1 MDRSYQR
8 TRWKRITKHWQ
19 LYFVIAVPFVWLF
32 IFHYLPMFGIVIAFK
47 DYNLGKGILGSP
59 WAGLKHFKNFVNSYQ
74 FPRLMGNTLGLS
86 VYQILAGILPPI
98 ILALSINYS
107 RVKAVG
113 KTVQMLTYMPH
124 FISTVLI
131 VTIVTQLLSLNG
143 AVNNLLKAM
152 GQKPFLFLGAPSWFK
167 SIYVWSGIWQNSGY
181 SAIIYLAAISSI
193 NPELYEA
200 AIVDGAS
207 LWQRIIHID
216 IPAILPTTVI
226 LLILSTGRVLNIGIE
241 KAFLLQNAMNMQA
254 SDIISTYVYRVGL
267 VSMQYSYSTAIGLM
281 QSFVSLIL
289 ILAVNATARKLG
301 ETSLW

>member
-1 MDRSYQR
+1 MDRSYRR
-8 TRWKRITKHWQ
+8 TRWKGIAKHWQ
-19 LYFVIAVPFVWLF
+19 LYLVISVPFVWLVV
-32 IFHYLPMFGIVIAFK
+32 FHYLPMFGIVIAFK
-47 DYNLGKGILGSP
+47 DYNLGKGILRSP
-59 WAGLKHFKNFVNSYQ
+59 WAGLKHFKNFINSYQ

-86 VYQILAGILPPI
+86 VYQILAGIFPPI
-98 ILALSINYS
+98 ILALSINYA

-124 FISTVLI
+124 FISTVLL
-131 VTIVTQLLSLNG
+131 VTIVTQLLSMNG
-143 AVNNLLKAM
+143 AVNNFLKAI
-152 GQKPFLFLGAPSWFK
+152 GRQPFLFLGVPSWFK

-216 IPAILPTTVI
+216 IPAILPTMVI

-241 KAFLLQNAMNMQA
+241 KAFLLQNPMNMQA